1 MPPKQVVL
9 FGSPGVGKSYLVEHT
24 LLPELG
30 VNPQSEDC
38 IKAVFH
44 PEYTYGDFMGKL
56 VPYTRDKKPEYN
68 YYEGHFLR
76 ALGRAYRAILEN
88 PEAPAHVA
96 LVIDELNRGNSSA
109 IFGAVFQ
116 LLDRDDAGWS
126 NYHVDISE
134 MEWEGL
140 VRRIGIQTMVEADRK
155 DRITYQFKGKTHQ
168 NLDELLGPIRV
179 RRSQIRIP
187 GNLSII
193 ATINTSDTSIYYMDA
208 AFKRRWEWEF
218 VDLDSKRLGSADVV
232 FASRAEWES
241 FVGKLNGFIRAN
253 STHVRNLED
262 KQLGYWFIK
271 SAPVTVSQ
279 IQNKLL
285 FFLWDSVF
293 TRDRKPL
300 LDLLKVTPQQ
310 LSTFGDFA
318 RRSPQFVD
326 AIKGRV

>member
-1 MPPKQVVL
+1 MLPKQVVL

-24 LLPELG
+24 ILPELG
-30 VNPQSEDC
+30 VDPQSEDC
-38 IKAVFH
+38 VKAVFH

-76 ALGRAYRAILEN
+76 ALGRAYRNILEDADN
-88 PEAPAHVA
+88 PKHVA

-109 IFGAVFQ
+109 IFGSVFQ
-116 LLDRDDAGWS
+116 LLDRDDSGWS
-126 NYHVDISE
+126 CYHVDISE

-140 VRRIGIQTMVEADRK
+140 IRHKM
-155 DRITYQFKGKTHQ
+155 TYQFKNKSYS
-168 NLDELLGPIRV
+168 NLDELLKPAGV
-179 RRSQIRIP
+179 RHLQIRIP

-193 ATINTSDTSIYYMDA
+193 STINTSDTSIYYMDA

-218 VDLDSKRLGSADVV
+218 VDLDSTRIGSPDVV
-232 FASRAEWES
+232 FATREEWEV
-241 FVGKLNGFIRAN
+241 FVKKLNAFIKAN

-262 KQLGYWFIK
+262 KQLGHWFIK
-271 SAPVTVSQ
+271 STPVTSSQ
-279 IQNKLL
+279 VQNKLL

-300 LDLLKVTPQQ
+300 LDLLRLTPQH

-318 RRSPQFVD
+318 RHSAEFVA
-326 AIKGRV
+326 AIKARQ